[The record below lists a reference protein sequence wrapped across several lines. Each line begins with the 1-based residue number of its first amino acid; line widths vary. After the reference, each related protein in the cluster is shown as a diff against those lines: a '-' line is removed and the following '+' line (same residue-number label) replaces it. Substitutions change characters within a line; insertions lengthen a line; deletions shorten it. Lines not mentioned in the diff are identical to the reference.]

1 MGKSACLHAV
11 YILMG
16 EIDNR
21 HINKNYDECYEDNKT
36 GEGGRADER
45 VL

>member
-1 MGKSACLHAV
+1 MGKSVRLYVV

-21 HINKNYDECYEDNKT
+21 YINKNYDECYEDNKI
-36 GEGGRADER
+36 GEGGRVDER